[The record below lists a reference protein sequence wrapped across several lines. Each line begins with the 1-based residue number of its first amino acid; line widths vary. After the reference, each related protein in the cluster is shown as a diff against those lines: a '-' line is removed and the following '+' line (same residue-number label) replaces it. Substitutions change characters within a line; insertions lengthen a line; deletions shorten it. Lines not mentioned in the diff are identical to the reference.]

1 MKYIK
6 VIINEE
12 KNIISIKN
20 GGKGIPIEIH
30 KDYNIYVPELIFGNL
45 LTSSNYNDDIKKV
58 TGGRNGLGA
67 KLTNIYSKKFI
78 VETADKKSGKIY
90 KQIFSDNMLKISK
103 PEIKKYDKEDFT
115 SITFEPDLSKF
126 KMEKLD
132 DDIIALFMKR
142 VYDMAGVTPKSV
154 NVYLNDEKLKI
165 KNFQDYITMYTEA
178 INDDED
184 NIEIFYEQP
193 NERWEIGM
201 SLSESQFQQVSFVN
215 GISTSKG
222 GTHVI
227 YATDKI
233 TNRILENI
241 NKKNKD
247 LVIRPQHVKQHI
259 FIFVNCLIENPA
271 FNSQTKET
279 LTTKSNEFGST
290 FELSEKFYKQIINC
304 GIIERCLRY
313 AKTRQEEKAL
323 KKLNNKT
330 KKSAR
335 LLGIEKLDDDNL
347 VGTRNSDKCTL
358 LLTEGDSAKSLAMAV
373 IEDMEE
379 ALLVVFL

>member
-1 MKYIK
+1 
-6 VIINEE
+6 
-12 KNIISIKN
+12 
-20 GGKGIPIEIH
+20 
-30 KDYNIYVPELIFGNL
+30 
-45 LTSSNYNDDIKKV
+45 
-58 TGGRNGLGA
+58 
-67 KLTNIYSKKFI
+67 
-78 VETADKKSGKIY
+78 
-90 KQIFSDNMLKISK
+90 MLKISK

-290 FELSEKFYKQIINC
+290 FELSEKF
-304 GIIERCLRY
+304 
-313 AKTRQEEKAL
+313 
-323 KKLNNKT
+323 
-330 KKSAR
+330 
-335 LLGIEKLDDDNL
+335 
-347 VGTRNSDKCTL
+347 
-358 LLTEGDSAKSLAMAV
+358 
-373 IEDMEE
+373 
-379 ALLVVFL
+379 

>member
-271 FNSQTKET
+271 FNSQTK
-279 LTTKSNEFGST
+279 
-290 FELSEKFYKQIINC
+290 
-304 GIIERCLRY
+304 
-313 AKTRQEEKAL
+313 
-323 KKLNNKT
+323 KL
-330 KKSAR
+330 
-335 LLGIEKLDDDNL
+335 
-347 VGTRNSDKCTL
+347 
-358 LLTEGDSAKSLAMAV
+358 
-373 IEDMEE
+373 
-379 ALLVVFL
+379 